1 MFQARQGT
9 FNEAPHQAGMGFL
22 VRILVNALALF
33 LISQFKFMGIHA
45 DSVTDTL
52 IGALVLGLANA
63 FVRPLLMVLSCPL
76 VVLTLGLF
84 TLVIN
89 GVIFYYVLKWLPGW
103 HVPGF
108 WAAFWGA
115 IVTSLISWVI
125 SVIIRDV
132 EMERRRS

>member
-1 MFQARQGT
+1 MSI
-9 FNEAPHQAGMGFL
+9 L
-22 VRILVNALALF
+22 IRILVNALALF
-33 LISQFKFMGIHA
+33 LISQFNFLGIHA
-45 DSVTDTL
+45 DTVWDTI

-76 VVLTLGLF
+76 VILTLGLF
-84 TLVIN
+84 TLIIN

-115 IVTSLISWVI
+115 IIMSLISWVI

-132 EMERRRS
+132 SAERKRFSP

>member
-1 MFQARQGT
+1 MS
-9 FNEAPHQAGMGFL
+9 FL

-33 LISQFKFMGIHA
+33 LISQFNFLGIHA
-45 DSVTDTL
+45 DTVLDTL

-89 GVIFYYVLKWLPGW
+89 AVIFYFVLKWLPGW
-103 HVPGF
+103 HIPGW

-115 IVTSLISWVI
+115 IIVSLISWIV
-125 SVIIRDV
+125 SVIIKDV
-132 EMERRRS
+132 AAEQKRFSP

>member
-1 MFQARQGT
+1 
-9 FNEAPHQAGMGFL
+9 MGFL

-33 LISQFKFMGIHA
+33 LISQFNFMHIHA
-45 DSVTDTL
+45 DNVTDTL

-84 TLVIN
+84 TLIIN

-103 HVPGF
+103 HVPNY

-115 IVTSLISWVI
+115 IVTSLISWVV
-125 SVIIRDV
+125 SVIIRVV
-132 EMERRRS
+132 EMERRRT

>member
-1 MFQARQGT
+1 MSF
-9 FNEAPHQAGMGFL
+9 FI
-22 VRILVNALALF
+22 RILVNAIALF
-33 LISQFKFMGIHA
+33 LISKFNFMGIHA
-45 DSVTDTL
+45 DTLTDTL

-84 TLVIN
+84 TLFIN
-89 GVIFYYVLKWLPGW
+89 GVIFYFVLKLLPGW

-108 WAAFWGA
+108 WPAFWGA
-115 IVTSLISWVI
+115 LLTSLLSWIV

-132 EMERRRS
+132 AAERKRFSP

>member
-1 MFQARQGT
+1 MS
-9 FNEAPHQAGMGFL
+9 FL
-22 VRILVNALALF
+22 IRILVNALALF
-33 LISQFKFMGIHA
+33 LISQFSFMGIHA
-45 DSVTDTL
+45 DTVWDTI

-76 VVLTLGLF
+76 VILTLGLF
-84 TLVIN
+84 TLIIN
-89 GVIFYYVLKWLPGW
+89 GIVFYFVLKVLPGW

-115 IVTSLISWVI
+115 IVMSLISWVI

-132 EMERRRS
+132 SAERKRFSP

>member
-1 MFQARQGT
+1 
-9 FNEAPHQAGMGFL
+9 MGFL

-33 LISQFKFMGIHA
+33 LISQFNFMGIHA

-84 TLVIN
+84 TLIIN

-103 HVPGF
+103 HVPNF
-108 WAAFWGA
+108 WAAFWAA

-125 SVIIRDV
+125 SVIIKDV
-132 EMERRRS
+132 EMERRRT